1 VAYRSGFLLFLALGA
16 FACTDEASEQ
26 ATRETA
32 FEESMRNVVLEGSFT
47 VTGRDDDARRTERYE
62 IEKAVHLAGDVWT
75 FHARIQYGE
84 HDVTAP
90 IPVRLVWAD
99 DTPMVTLTDI
109 SIPGLGDDFTARV
122 VFFRD
127 HYSGMW
133 WHGETGGNM
142 FGVIR
147 R

>member
-1 VAYRSGFLLFLALGA
+1 
-16 FACTDEASEQ
+16 
-26 ATRETA
+26 
-32 FEESMRNVVLEGSFT
+32 MRNVVLEGSFT

>member
-1 VAYRSGFLLFLALGA
+1 MAYRSGFVLLLALSLIG
-16 FACTDEASEQ
+16 CGDETSEQ
-26 ATRETA
+26 AQREEA
-32 FEESMRNVVLEGSFT
+32 FRESMQNVVLEGSFT
-47 VTGRDDDARRTERYE
+47 VTGRDGAAPRTERYE
-62 IEKAVHLAGDVWT
+62 IEKVVHLAGDVWT
-75 FHARIQYGE
+75 FHARIQYGD

-90 IPVRLVWAD
+90 VPVRLVWAD
-99 DTPMVTLTDI
+99 DTPMVSLTDV

-133 WHGETGGNM
+133 WSGETGGNM